1 MKVYP
6 KVMIPKLMHLW
17 IVWVCQINQCHNDT
31 SEETQI
37 VYNEYI
43 TNKGLMNSG
52 KSSTAL
58 NDMLTDFV
66 DYVDSFY
73 GKNDPLYPLVK
84 DGQPLSKVDILGAT
98 EKQLTQCADDSNE
111 LCTWGDGDSLD
122 RERVRDILIN
132 QFNYTYKE
140 DK

>member
-1 MKVYP
+1 
-6 KVMIPKLMHLW
+6 
-17 IVWVCQINQCHNDT
+17 
-31 SEETQI
+31 
-37 VYNEYI
+37 
-43 TNKGLMNSG
+43 MNSG
-52 KSSTAL
+52 TSSNRL
-58 NDMLTDFV
+58 NEMFTDFV

-73 GKNDPLYPLVK
+73 VVNDPLYPLVK

-98 EKQLTQCADDSNE
+98 EKYLTQCADDSNE